1 MLLVIVTCYCVM
13 MYSSKKRSSVYK
25 RRYYDDDY
33 IPQHS
38 STYFENPFIAKP
50 DLISGRKSPYREYS
64 RDDIKVPYYK
74 SDFLKDYKSDF
85 AKGYKTDFLKD
96 YKSDILKD
104 YKSDFLKDYKSDF
117 LKNYKN
123 EADSEDSD
131 LEYDNVVYEEE
142 KNVNESFDLNELDY
156 NNYSSSKGDNYNTSY
171 NSGYNKGYKKYSE
184 DIPQHSSTYFENPF
198 YNVTGRSDLSGG
210 RESPYR
216 EYSRDDI
223 RIPYSY
229 RSNDDNSVN
238 YDSMNY
244 SRGKCICHLL
254 MNQTQLSQSSTDNI
268 EFIPLRIPYSKDDFL
283 VDYST
288 PGLKTYYS
296 RTNLDEIPQHSNT
309 YFMNTMDNDKND
321 KFTRYREPRRVRYDS
336 QLSVSSGSL
345 GSGSGRGSPAWR
357 PATPLS
363 KFCPVHHIPTNRAM
377 VLHKEE
383 AKPFSRLIRDDFV
396 S

>member
-1 MLLVIVTCYCVM
+1 
-13 MYSSKKRSSVYK
+13 MYSSKKSSVYK
-25 RRYYDDDY
+25 RRYYDDNY

-38 STYFENPFIAKP
+38 STYFENPFVAKP

-85 AKGYKTDFLKD
+85 LKG
-96 YKSDILKD
+96 
-104 YKSDFLKDYKSDF
+104 YKSDFLKDYKSDYVKGYKSDFVKGYKTDF

-123 EADSEDSD
+123 EDDSGDSD
-131 LEYDNVVYEEE
+131 VEYDNVVYEED
-142 KNVNESFDLNELDY
+142 NVNESEFFDLNQLD
-156 NNYSSSKGDNYNTSY
+156 YSSSKSGNKDYNTSY
-171 NSGYNKGYKKYSE
+171 NSGYNTSYNSGYKKYSE

-198 YNVTGRSDLSGG
+198 YHNVSARSGLSGG

-216 EYSRDDI
+216 EYSRDDV

-254 MNQTQLSQSSTDNI
+254 LNQTQLTQSSTDDI

-288 PGLKTYYS
+288 PGLKSYYS
-296 RTNLDEIPQHSNT
+296 NSNLNEIPEHSNT
-309 YFMNTMDNDKND
+309 YFMNTMDHKND
-321 KFTRYREPRRVRYDS
+321 KYTRYKEPRRVRYDS
-336 QLSVSSGSL
+336 QLSASSGSL

-357 PATPLS
+357 PATPMS
-363 KFCPVHHIPTNRAM
+363 RFCPVHHIPSKRPM
-377 VLHKEE
+377 SLHNEE
-383 AKPFSRLIRDDFV
+383 TKPFSRLIRDDFV